1 MATVRLQIRRGTS
14 SQWTSANPIL
24 AAGELG
30 VETDSRKIKIG
41 DGATSWTS
49 LSYIAADNPEISEIA
64 QDAIDAALV
73 AGTGIVKS
81 YNDGTNTI
89 TVSVDTSVIA
99 TKAELAEVAQDSI
112 DQALTAGTGITKN
125 YNDAANTLTVSVDTS
140 VIADKTYADTKLALA
155 GGTMSGA
162 IAMGFNKVTGMADP
176 DSNQDAATKKYVDDE
191 ITNLGNNLNNTIG
204 DYVPLS
210 EKGTALGVATLDAN
224 VLVPLS
230 QLTNATDY
238 TDNEISTHNGNETN
252 VHGIADT
259 GELVTLSG
267 SETLLNKVLTSPVIN
282 NPTGITKSDVGL
294 ANVDNTSDANKP
306 ISDATQNALDLLSAQ
321 LESAVAGIH
330 VKESVRVVSVSNI
343 TLSGT
348 QTVDGVS
355 LVAGDRVL
363 VAGQT
368 DATTNGIYV
377 VASGAW
383 SRATDFDET
392 SESKEGDFVFVVEG
406 TANGNHGYV
415 LISEGSGANESIIFG
430 TDSLNFTK
438 FTGANL
444 TTAGFGLTKTEDV
457 IEVDTSAIAT
467 VTYVG
472 NALDALETT
481 LDNAKANLNGGA
493 TFTGTIV
500 LPSTTSIGDVSS
512 QEISYLNGVTSAVQT
527 QITNLTNNTAT
538 SISNLETLKAPLADP
553 TFTGNVVLPSTTSI
567 DNVSGTEISYLNGAT
582 SNIQQQIDEKAP
594 LAGAVFTGVI
604 SLPQTTS
611 IGGVSDTEIQYLDGV
626 TASIQDQL
634 DLKSPSANPTFTGTV
649 VLPNTTSIGDVSA
662 TEIGYVNG
670 VTSSIQN
677 QIDTKASNTDLT
689 NHNNDTT
696 GVHGIADTSE
706 LATKTYADDAVSTH
720 NSDTTNVHGIA
731 NTESLVTLSGSQV
744 LTGKTLSAADNT
756 ITINAADIIDVTATA
771 AELNILDGVT
781 ATAAELNILDG
792 VTASTTELNYVDG
805 VTSAIQTQIDS
816 KASLSG
822 ATFTGSVEI
831 DQNLTVDGNLTVN
844 GTTFSASST
853 SIVIEDNMV
862 QLAHENAANTVDL
875 GIVVAYNDGSAK
887 HAGIVRDVSDAKWKL
902 FKGVSTE
909 PTTTVAFGEG
919 SLDDLAVGAFEATSA
934 TIGNVSNTELQYLD
948 GVTSAIQTQL
958 NAKAP
963 TASPT
968 FTGTVTVAAS
978 GIAFT
983 DGTQTKEGV
992 PSRTTITQASAA
1004 YDLSTGGLAL
1014 RDQMIEI
1021 SHTGGTAVNVT
1032 VPTDATT
1039 NFPIGTSIDLLRTNT
1054 GGVQI
1059 VGASGV
1065 TVNATPGAYL
1075 RARWSSATLFKRAAN
1090 TWVLMGDLASS

>member
-1 MATVRLQIRRGTS
+1 
-14 SQWTSANPIL
+14 
-24 AAGELG
+24 
-30 VETDSRKIKIG
+30 
-41 DGATSWTS
+41 
-49 LSYIAADNPEISEIA
+49 
-64 QDAIDAALV
+64 
-73 AGTGIVKS
+73 
-81 YNDGTNTI
+81 
-89 TVSVDTSVIA
+89 
-99 TKAELAEVAQDSI
+99 
-112 DQALTAGTGITKN
+112 
-125 YNDAANTLTVSVDTS
+125 
-140 VIADKTYADTKLALA
+140 
-155 GGTMSGA
+155 
-162 IAMGFNKVTGMADP
+162 
-176 DSNQDAATKKYVDDE
+176 
-191 ITNLGNNLNNTIG
+191 
-204 DYVPLS
+204 
-210 EKGTALGVATLDAN
+210 
-224 VLVPLS
+224 
-230 QLTNATDY
+230 
-238 TDNEISTHNGNETN
+238 
-252 VHGIADT
+252 
-259 GELVTLSG
+259 
-267 SETLLNKVLTSPVIN
+267 
-282 NPTGITKSDVGL
+282 
-294 ANVDNTSDANKP
+294 
-306 ISDATQNALDLLSAQ
+306 
-321 LESAVAGIH
+321 
-330 VKESVRVVSVSNI
+330 
-343 TLSGT
+343 
-348 QTVDGVS
+348 
-355 LVAGDRVL
+355 
-363 VAGQT
+363 
-368 DATTNGIYV
+368 
-377 VASGAW
+377 
-383 SRATDFDET
+383 
-392 SESKEGDFVFVVEG
+392 
-406 TANGNHGYV
+406 
-415 LISEGSGANESIIFG
+415 
-430 TDSLNFTK
+430 
-438 FTGANL
+438 
-444 TTAGFGLTKTEDV
+444 
-457 IEVDTSAIAT
+457 
-467 VTYVG
+467 
-472 NALDALETT
+472 
-481 LDNAKANLNGGA
+481 
-493 TFTGTIV
+493 
-500 LPSTTSIGDVSS
+500 
-512 QEISYLNGVTSAVQT
+512 
-527 QITNLTNNTAT
+527 
-538 SISNLETLKAPLADP
+538 LKAPLADP

>member
-1 MATVRLQIRRGTS
+1 MATVRLQIRRGTA

-125 YNDAANTLTVSVDTS
+125 YNDAANTLTVSVDTG
-140 VIADKTYADTKLALA
+140 VISTK
-155 GGTMSGA
+155 
-162 IAMGFNKVTGMADP
+162 
-176 DSNQDAATKKYVDDE
+176 QYVDDE

-238 TDNEISTHNGNETN
+238 TDNEISSHNNTSIN
-252 VHGIADT
+252 VHGISDT
-259 GELVTLSG
+259 ASLVTTSG
-267 SETLLNKVLTSPVIN
+267 TQSLTNKTIVSPVITS
-282 NPTGITKSDVGL
+282 PTGIVKADIGL
-294 ANVDNTSDANKP
+294 GNVDNTSDANKP

-330 VKESVRVVSVSNI
+330 VKESVRVVSTSNI

-348 QTVDGVS
+348 QTVDGIS

-481 LDNAKANLNGGA
+481 IDSTKANLNGGA

-500 LPSTTSIGDVSS
+500 LPQSTSIGDVSAT
-512 QEISYLNGVTSAVQT
+512 EIGYVNGVTSAIQT
-527 QITNLTNNTAT
+527 QLDSKANLDGGA
-538 SISNLETLKAPLADP
+538 
-553 TFTGNVVLPSTTSI
+553 TFTGTVVLPATTSI
-567 DNVSGTEISYLNGAT
+567 DIVSGTEISYLNGAT

-604 SLPQTTS
+604 ALPQTTS

-696 GVHGIADTSE
+696 NVHGIADTDA

-756 ITINAADIIDVTATA
+756 ITINAADIVDVTATA

-844 GTTFSASST
+844 GTTFNASST

-862 QLAHENAANTVDL
+862 QLAHQNAANTVDL